1 MTGDRVKALIT
12 EKGYNV
18 AQVAEMI
25 GTSQQNLAANL
36 KHNDI
41 RSGLIEKI
49 AEALGIKLAEFYGEA
64 FGSVPTTP
72 KALPASQ
79 TVEGLGST
87 AELFAMLKVKD
98 EQLTLA
104 MKQTST
110 AQDQTTEA
118 LAQMRQIIERLPRQN
133 PAPPIVTIETGTS
146 QQGVHLKTGGLPTSS
161 VRRTT
166 SRRSIGGKGKLV
178 TSKKD

>member
-1 MTGDRVKALIT
+1 MTGETIKKVLADNKRQMKDI
-12 EKGYNV
+12 
-18 AQVAEMI
+18 AELL
-25 GTSQQNLAANL
+25 GTSLSNLSAGL
-36 KHNDI
+36 SKSDI
-41 RSGLIEKI
+41 KTGLLEKI
-49 AEALGIKLAEFYGEA
+49 SEASGIPIYEFYGDSYGMPSDVPVLDTSDA
-64 FGSVPTTP
+64 SV
-72 KALPASQ
+72 L
-79 TVEGLGST
+79 
-87 AELFAMLKVKD
+87 AMLKMKD

-104 MKQTST
+104 MQQTST

-133 PAPPIVTIETGTS
+133 PTPPIVTIETGTS